1 MNTVT
6 MSLGNRSYDII
17 IGSNLLVDLNAIVNE
32 VVSASSYF
40 FVLDNAI
47 ETTHG
52 TTAMQSFDG
61 EHSSCAIE
69 ATESEKTLATA
80 QHIWSTMLESGCDRH
95 CPIIAI
101 GGGIV
106 GDVGGFA
113 AASFMRGVPI
123 VQVPTTLLA
132 MVDASIGGKTG
143 VNLPICRTDG
153 SSVWGKNL
161 IGSYW
166 QPKLVVSD
174 VDTLQSQD
182 DRHFRCGL
190 AECVKHSML
199 GNDDLRSFIQ
209 ENVESILGRDT
220 NVLIELVTR
229 SATIKSEI
237 VAQDE
242 RESGCRVLLNL
253 GHTFAHAIE
262 PLPELS
268 LMHGEAVSIGLCA
281 ALACAEATNLVDADI
296 VDRTRELL
304 MMLGL
309 PTRLSMPVNTSDL
322 TLLMKS
328 DKKTIDGTIHL
339 VLPTSN
345 NAMIVND
352 VDEGAIGLAWASVG
366 AST

>member
-1 MNTVT
+1 MNTVS
-6 MSLGNRSYDII
+6 MSLGDRSYDII
-17 IGSNLLVDLNAIVNE
+17 IGSNMLEDLSVLVNE
-32 VVSASSYF
+32 VLKASKYF
-40 FVLDNAI
+40 FVLDSVI
-47 ETTHG
+47 ETTHAAA
-52 TTAMQSFDG
+52 AMQSFDG

-69 ATESEKTLATA
+69 ATESEKTLATTER
-80 QHIWSTMLESGCDRH
+80 IWSTMIESGCDRH

-113 AASFMRGVPI
+113 ASSFMRGVPI

-143 VNLPICRTDG
+143 INLPIGRADG

-161 IGSYW
+161 VGSYW
-166 QPKLVVSD
+166 HPQLVVAD
-174 VDTLQSQD
+174 VDTLQSLD
-182 DRHFRCGL
+182 DRQFRCGL

-209 ENVESILGRDT
+209 QNADAIFSRDSD
-220 NVLIELVTR
+220 VLIELVTS
-229 SATIKSEI
+229 SATIKTEI
-237 VAQDE
+237 VAKDE

-268 LMHGEAVSIGLCA
+268 LFHGEAVSIGLCA
-281 ALACAEATNLVDADI
+281 ALACSEAMGLVDADV
-296 VDRTRELL
+296 VDRIKELL
-304 MMLGL
+304 TTLGL
-309 PTRLSMPVNTSDL
+309 PTRLPMPVNAQDL
-322 TLLMKS
+322 NLLMKA
-328 DKKTIDGTIHL
+328 DKKTKDGTIHL
-339 VLPTSN
+339 VLPTSE
-345 NAMIVND
+345 NATIVED
-352 VDEGAIGLAWASVG
+352 VDKSAISLAWASVG